1 MQWQNTGRERES
13 SKKKHPPETM
23 QSPLLD
29 GKKGVGIVSVS
40 IPSEGCSSLQKEK
53 ENNANSIKHAARP
66 PTLPTAPKPHP
77 WQ

>member
-1 MQWQNTGRERES
+1 MPCNGRTPGERERERES
-13 SKKKHPPETM
+13 SKKKHSPETM

-53 ENNANSIKHAARP
+53 RKEKSH
-66 PTLPTAPKPHP
+66 
-77 WQ
+77 